1 MRFSDYL
8 IETGVNP
15 TLPINESYVKQV
27 AYEINF
33 AELAKAF
40 AGFEKLT
47 GNLQEDV
54 EYLTKFAT
62 LLEEDDFDP
71 FGYLQATDKIDTDKD
86 CVLSFTTGNTKLQKM
101 GTVGFSLPAGY
112 TCPFA
117 KVCKSIAHK
126 KGGKFKSGKSIKD
139 YGDIRC
145 YAASREVMYP
155 NLRKKRWRNFDL
167 LKQAGSAEG
176 MAELII
182 KSIKFHEQN
191 NPPIRTLRIHDSGD
205 FYDQNYF
212 DAWIH
217 TVEKFPR
224 ILFYAYTKALPLW
237 QKRKGEI
244 PKNLRLIASE
254 GGTHDHLIGKE
265 GFRKAVIVKDQ
276 GEAIEKRLNIDI
288 DDFLAAFGDRDFAL
302 LLHGT
307 QSKESGMGSQSRE
320 NSRILK
326 DAAKK
331 FKKTPQEI
339 EDALAQY
346 TGAVAQQKPAPMTF
360 RKFANA

>member
-8 IETGVNP
+8 IETGINP

-27 AYEINF
+27 ANKINF
-33 AELAKAF
+33 AELAKVF

-54 EYLTKFAT
+54 RYLTKFSE
-62 LLEEDDFDP
+62 LLEDDNFDP
-71 FGYLQATDKIDTDKD
+71 FGYLKATDKINVDKD
-86 CVLSFTTGNTKLQKM
+86 CVLTFTTGNTKLQKM
-101 GTVGFSLPAGY
+101 DTVGFSLPAGY

-145 YAASREVMYP
+145 YAASNELIYPKVRE
-155 NLRKKRWRNFDL
+155 KRWRNFDL
-167 LKQAGSAEG
+167 LKKMGSAEK

-191 NPPIRTLRIHDSGD
+191 NPPIRILRIHDSGD
-205 FYDQNYF
+205 FYSQDYF

-217 TVEKFPR
+217 TAYKFPR

-237 QKRKGEI
+237 QKRKGDI

-254 GGTHDHLIGKE
+254 GGTHDELINKE
-265 GFRKAVIVKDQ
+265 GFRKAVIVKDR
-276 GEAIEKRLNIDI
+276 GEAIQKRLNIDVN
-288 DDFLAAFGDRDFAL
+288 DFLAAFSDKDFAL

-307 QSKESGMGSQSRE
+307 QSKESGMGSQSKE
-320 NSRILK
+320 NSKILK

-331 FKKTPQEI
+331 FNKRPEDI
-339 EDALAQY
+339 EAAIAQY
-346 TGAVAQQKPAPMTF
+346 TGVTSQKTTPMTF
-360 RKFANA
+360 RKFTNA